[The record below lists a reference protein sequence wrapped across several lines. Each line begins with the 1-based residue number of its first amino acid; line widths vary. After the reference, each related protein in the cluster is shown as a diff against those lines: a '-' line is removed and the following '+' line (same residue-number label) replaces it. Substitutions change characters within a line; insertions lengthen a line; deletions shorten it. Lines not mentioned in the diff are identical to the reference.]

1 MATQTIQAHL
11 RQRVDTK
18 ANWEAANPVLLD
30 GELGFIKD
38 YPGQYKLGDGVS
50 SWNALPVRGL
60 SINVKQSIGTDADA
74 VMSQKAVTEALDQ
87 KASVE
92 VEAQIEDLREQ
103 LSRQETDPV
112 FSDSPAARITDE
124 DIENWNAGTGE
135 NPGAIS
141 SEYTSAIEDKD
152 VAMTQGYGDFK
163 AGTTVADLE
172 GKTFSELFDGIFFP
186 SVDPSHSSPSL
197 LGFALSPATS
207 PVELGTAVA
216 AISAAGLNKGAW
228 TNFNDGLAYAGDV
241 TNIAYAITINGT
253 SYTGI
258 TNLPETYKTL
268 GNQTYRATVNYAAGP
283 TPVNNKGVA
292 RPTLAAPANSV
303 SATRTVNVTA
313 PWYAS
318 TETSG
323 TLTKQALVAWNAAAG
338 EMSTGSNGFT
348 LMPHTAEAP
357 QMFKLPRKAASI
369 QMLNTVSNQFEAMPL
384 DEWVEASGVESVNGV
399 NQTYYTYTYKGDARS
414 SVKLIVKF

>member
-1 MATQTIQAHL
+1 MAKQTIQAHI

-18 ANWEAANPVLLD
+18 ANWEAANPVLLE

-38 YPGQYKLGDGVS
+38 YPGQYKLGDGVT
-50 SWNALPVRGL
+50 SWNVLPVRGL
-60 SINVKQSIGTDADA
+60 SI
-74 VMSQKAVTEALDQ
+74 
-87 KASVE
+87 
-92 VEAQIEDLREQ
+92 
-103 LSRQETDPV
+103 QETDPV
-112 FSDSPAARITDE
+112 FNASPAARITNE
-124 DIENWNAGTGE
+124 DIAKWNAGTGG
-135 NPGAIS
+135 NPEAVS

-152 VAMTQGYGDFK
+152 VEMTQDYGDFK

-172 GKTFSELFDGIFFP
+172 GKSFSELFDGIFFP

-197 LGFALSPATS
+197 LGFALSPNTS
-207 PVELGTAVA
+207 PVELGSA
-216 AISAAGLNKGAW
+216 AATVSAAGLNKGAW
-228 TNFNDGLAYAGDV
+228 TAFNDGLAYAGDI
-241 TNIAYAITINGT
+241 TNVAYSIKINGT
-253 SYTGI
+253 TYTGI
-258 TNLPETYKTL
+258 TNLPETFKTL
-268 GNQTYRATVNYAAGP
+268 GSQTYQATVNYAAGP

-292 RPTLAAPANSV
+292 RPDLAAQAGSV

-348 LMPHTAEAP
+348 LTPHTAEAP
-357 QMFKLPRKAASI
+357 QMFKLPRKVASI
-369 QMLNTVSNQFEAMPL
+369 QMLNTVSGNFEAVPL
-384 DEWVEASGVESVNGV
+384 NEWAEVSGTESVNGV